1 MYHFTKE
8 NGRLG
13 SWHSGE
19 EVYFYHNIPDGSALY
34 TEEDRALSDMV
45 SSYMINFIKN
55 GDPNGDGLP
64 RWNTFTGTEPVL
76 ELGDSVK
83 ETKIPY
89 LDLYEI
95 LDQIQEYK

>member
-1 MYHFTKE
+1 
-8 NGRLG
+8 
-13 SWHSGE
+13 
-19 EVYFYHNIPDGSALY
+19 
-34 TEEDRALSDMV
+34 
-45 SSYMINFIKN
+45 MINFIKN